1 MKFVICCCF
10 YFCFYCC
17 AARRKPKT
25 TEYTVKLYAPGS
37 KYPENFTFD
46 YYDNYEANGSDLVN
60 QLFRRRNRDWHYFDF
75 NEIRLDTNDQFLA
88 LFERAEN
95 ERIIRAYE
103 KNLQLTEFYK
113 TNSIYYRLKNGTDSG
128 YVFCFLYSNNLII
141 FLNLIFFYR
150 LPMVSK

>member
-88 LFERAEN
+88 LFERAEK
-95 ERIIRAYE
+95 ERIIRAHE
-103 KNLQLTEFYK
+103 KNLQLTQY
-113 TNSIYYRLKNGTDSG
+113 SRRKNGKKYG
-128 YVFCFLYSNNLII
+128 QYVFCFLYSNNLII
-141 FLNLIFFYR
+141 FFEFNFFFFFDR
-150 LPMVSK
+150 LTSF